1 MKTAILISG
10 RGSNMRALVDAA
22 QKPDFPA
29 SIELVLSNRA
39 DAAGLAYAADAGIA
53 TAVLPHG
60 DYESRE
66 AFEAALDA
74 MLREA
79 GIELI
84 CLAGFMRLLSD
95 EFVEGWRNRVINI
108 HPSLLPSFRGLR
120 THERAL
126 ATGVRVHGATVHY
139 VRAEMDD
146 GPIIVQGAVP
156 VLADDTA
163 ETLAARVLAAEHRI
177 YPLALSWVAG
187 RKARVVAEKV
197 ILEGLPTPE
206 DSVLIVPSNAT
217 PQD

>member
-29 SIELVLSNRA
+29 SIEMVLSNRA

-66 AFEAALDA
+66 AFEAALDT

-206 DSVLIVPSNAT
+206 DSVLIVPSDA
-217 PQD
+217 PRD

>member
-22 QKPDFPA
+22 REPDFPA

-39 DAAGLAYAADAGIA
+39 DAAGLTYAADAGIA
-53 TAVLPHG
+53 TAVLPHR

-66 AFEAALDA
+66 AFEAALDTT
-74 MLREA
+74 LREA

-108 HPSLLPSFRGLR
+108 HPSLLPAFRGLR

-156 VLADDTA
+156 VLADDTS
-163 ETLAARVLAAEHRI
+163 ESLAVRVLAAEHRI

-197 ILEGLPTPE
+197 ILEGLPTSE
-206 DSVLIVPSNAT
+206 DAVLIVPSGEQ
-217 PQD
+217 QD

>member
-66 AFEAALDA
+66 AFEAALDT

-206 DSVLIVPSNAT
+206 DSVLIVPSDA
-217 PQD
+217 PRD